1 MSNAPPLGQNVIGA
15 SKMSDPIER
24 VPGFSFFDHVAISVR
39 HGDLEPQVA
48 VYKAMG
54 FTEIHRE
61 DVLGSDQ
68 VREVLLQVGGG
79 PNLIQ
84 LLEPLTPDS
93 PVAKQIT
100 QNGGRGGLAHVALR
114 VSDIKKAFDYLKQQG
129 FNIIDTS
136 PEQAHAEQPCSS
148 SIQKRQRAQRSDT
161 FWRSCRRAVMSD
173 EHAGA
178 EHLNLRENFPA
189 VPTDTW
195 EDAIRSFLEG
205 APETELVWHSDEG
218 LVVHPY
224 YRSDALAGLQTQTS
238 AIPGQFPFVRGPGRE
253 WKIDETGLMQGNSV
267 RADLVLEAGG
277 DSIQQLGIA
286 IAEGVEKLTVLGE
299 TRSIDLAARE
309 IQFVFGI
316 GSTYFFEIAKLRAAR
331 MLWARVVEQFKPI
344 NLDSCGMNLH
354 ARTVRIN
361 KSFCDPHTNILRA
374 TTEAMAAGIGGCDSL
389 TVEPFAF
396 DRQIAINIQ
405 RVLAE
410 EAHLNI
416 VADPAGGSYY
426 IEALTTSLARAAW
439 TLFQRIEASGGYISS
454 INWLAGEIAQSRA
467 ARENDVVRRR
477 TLVGV
482 NNYPN
487 PAEEFLSKDSR
498 ERIAGGPFPQFRL
511 AEPFEAS
518 ASAPHAIL
526 PKPVALQRSFCS
538 NEATSA
544 CALRGD
550 SLNLFG
556 CAGFDIDQLEEYA
569 ETDADLIVLCS
580 SDPSTFPWRRRS
592 APP

>member
-1 MSNAPPLGQNVIGA
+1 
-15 SKMSDPIER
+15 
-24 VPGFSFFDHVAISVR
+24 
-39 HGDLEPQVA
+39 
-48 VYKAMG
+48 
-54 FTEIHRE
+54 
-61 DVLGSDQ
+61 
-68 VREVLLQVGGG
+68 
-79 PNLIQ
+79 
-84 LLEPLTPDS
+84 
-93 PVAKQIT
+93 
-100 QNGGRGGLAHVALR
+100 
-114 VSDIKKAFDYLKQQG
+114 
-129 FNIIDTS
+129 
-136 PEQAHAEQPCSS
+136 
-148 SIQKRQRAQRSDT
+148 
-161 FWRSCRRAVMSD
+161 MSD

-416 VADPAGGSYY
+416 VAHPRAAHTISRRSPPHSPVLPGLSSNGLRPQVDTSPRSTGWLVRLRNPVQPGR
-426 IEALTTSLARAAW
+426 TTSRPAA
-439 TLFQRIEASGGYISS
+439 AHS
-454 INWLAGEIAQSRA
+454 
-467 ARENDVVRRR
+467 
-477 TLVGV
+477 
-482 NNYPN
+482 
-487 PAEEFLSKDSR
+487 
-498 ERIAGGPFPQFRL
+498 
-511 AEPFEAS
+511 S
-518 ASAPHAIL
+518 ASTITQTRQ
-526 PKPVALQRSFCS
+526 KNS
-538 NEATSA
+538 SA
-544 CALRGD
+544 KTAERG
-550 SLNLFG
+550 
-556 CAGFDIDQLEEYA
+556 
-569 ETDADLIVLCS
+569 
-580 SDPSTFPWRRRS
+580 
-592 APP
+592 

>member
-1 MSNAPPLGQNVIGA
+1 
-15 SKMSDPIER
+15 
-24 VPGFSFFDHVAISVR
+24 
-39 HGDLEPQVA
+39 
-48 VYKAMG
+48 
-54 FTEIHRE
+54 
-61 DVLGSDQ
+61 
-68 VREVLLQVGGG
+68 
-79 PNLIQ
+79 
-84 LLEPLTPDS
+84 
-93 PVAKQIT
+93 
-100 QNGGRGGLAHVALR
+100 
-114 VSDIKKAFDYLKQQG
+114 
-129 FNIIDTS
+129 
-136 PEQAHAEQPCSS
+136 
-148 SIQKRQRAQRSDT
+148 
-161 FWRSCRRAVMSD
+161 MSD
-173 EHAGA
+173 ERAGA

-205 APETELVWHSDEG
+205 APERELVWHSDQG
-218 LVVHPY
+218 LVVRPY

-467 ARENDVVRRR
+467 ARENDVSSRRR

-511 AEPFEAS
+511 AEPFEAIRERT
-518 ASAPHAIL
+518 ARHTAKTGRT
-526 PKPVALQRSFCS
+526 PKVL
-538 NEATSA
+538 
-544 CALRGD
+544 LLKRGD
-550 SLNLFG
+550 LSMRTARATFSLNLFG

-580 SDPSTFPWRRRS
+580 SDPEYLPLAEEVCATVKVPVVIAGNPQDHALTLKAAGIQGFVHTGSDAIEILTSWQDRLGLEK
-592 APP
+592 